1 MLRFTAHL
9 ATATLIVSLAAP
21 AVMVGSAPAALAQP
35 QQPHTTEKF
44 GDFLKR
50 MFGRPEEPAPVQRR
64 TRYVPRHAPAVSLV
78 PMPKPGWLR
87 DPDYSSHWE
96 GLTAVNASRAE
107 FFRAQPNSRVGRL
120 RTYYLEYLE
129 YERFMA
135 EQEDRDA
142 YRATLEAAKLTEAWT
157 PGTTSPEIGREIERS
172 AARLETIEAQI
183 RDLDET
189 FAGLLASDNTSA
201 GTLDS
206 AAGAV
211 TILREALKADRDVVK
226 TEVAELRAQRAVAI
240 AAETFGSREA
250 IQRELDQITLTEA
263 VAEQTLKQALKL
275 AAGPSSIPEGEALE
289 AFNRLLKEK
298 LGTDDMAVDA
308 LRDISGLRS
317 EDAEPPR
324 LQDKTQELAAA
335 FFE

>member
-1 MLRFTAHL
+1 MRRLTAHM
-9 ATATLIVSLAAP
+9 ATAALIVSLAAP
-21 AVMVGSAPAALAQP
+21 AVLVGSAPAALAQP

-64 TRYVPRHAPAVSLV
+64 TRAVPRHAPAVSLV
-78 PMPKPGWLR
+78 PAPKPGWLR

-135 EQEDRDA
+135 EQGERDT
-142 YRATLEAAKLTEAWT
+142 YRATLEAAMLTEAWT
-157 PGTTSPEIGREIERS
+157 PGTTSPEIGRAIERS
-172 AARLETIEAQI
+172 ETRLGTIDAEI
-183 RDLDET
+183 RGLDET
-189 FAGLLASDNTSA
+189 FAGLMASGNISA
-201 GTLDS
+201 VTLDS
-206 AAGAV
+206 AAGAITV
-211 TILREALKADRDVVK
+211 LREALKADREILV
-226 TEVAELRAQRAVAI
+226 EELADLRDRRAIAI
-240 AAETFGSREA
+240 AAETFGSAEA
-250 IQRELDQITLTEA
+250 LQRELDQIALTEA
-263 VAEQTLKQALKL
+263 VAEQTLRAALKM
-275 AAGPSSIPEGEALE
+275 AAGPSSIPEGEALD

-298 LGTDDMAVDA
+298 LGTDDVAVDA

-324 LQDKTQELAAA
+324 LRDKTQELAAA